1 MSLQRIGLYVI
12 AFLII
17 ASLAGGAVLAF
28 KLRSTQPV
36 EITLSA
42 PEAKSLYGK
51 VQVEGAVKNPVITE
65 IGPTDTIVGLLDKA
79 GLTPDADLNSLR
91 LYVPGTGET
100 SSPQRIDI
108 NRAEV
113 WLLQVLPGIGEI
125 RARAIVDYRT
135 KNGPFRSVDEL
146 LKVPGISSGILE
158 HIRPLI
164 TIGS

>member
-12 AFLII
+12 AFLVI

-28 KLRSTQPV
+28 RMSSTQPI

-42 PEAKSLYGK
+42 PEAKSLSGK
-51 VQVEGAVKNPVITE
+51 VQVEGAVKNPGTFE
-65 IGPTDTIVGLLDKA
+65 IGATDTIVGLLDKA
-79 GLTPDADLNSLR
+79 GLTPDVDLNSLR
-91 LYVPGTGET
+91 LYVPRSGET

-108 NRAEV
+108 NHAEV
-113 WLLQVLPGIGEI
+113 WLLQVLPGVGET
-125 RARAIVDYRT
+125 RARAIIDYRT

-158 HIRPLI
+158 RIRPLI